1 VEFLIQ
7 GIHAALQPLTLL
19 LTVAGVAL
27 GLVISAMPGLT
38 VSMAVVL
45 LLPFTFYLP
54 SGPSLGL
61 MLGVFVGGMAGGAIS
76 AILINIPGNPASVIT
91 NVDGYPM
98 TKKGRADL
106 ALGIAFLSSIL
117 GGLFGLIVLVLV
129 APQLADF
136 ALLFGAPEQAMLVL
150 LGLTLVA
157 GFSEGALIRGL
168 ISAGIGLAIATVG
181 LDPITASS
189 RYTFGTVIFQQGI
202 SFIPVMIGM
211 FAIPVAIQSLR
222 QKDGEIPENNS
233 VSVHSF
239 VGIKEAFGK
248 LKSLGVCILRSSMI
262 GSIIGAIPGTGS
274 AIAATISYQ
283 YAERLSRDRETPFG
297 EGHPEG
303 ISAPEAANS
312 ALTGGALIPM
322 LILGIPGDP
331 VTAVMLGALIIQGL
345 SPGPLLF
352 QNSPEIVYGLFGSY
366 GVALIVLSIVAVFGI
381 PFFVRA
387 VRIPVRILM
396 SAIVLLCVIGSFA
409 LKNSVLDVWIML
421 FFGALAFYMQKWKYP
436 ILPMLLALILGK
448 ILEEQFRMSLI
459 IGLGDPLIFMKKPI
473 SLTFMVLTVV
483 YLVWT
488 LRQEWRARRAV
499 AAKFTKSTS
508 GEGCYEK
515 GPKNDSR

>member
-1 VEFLIQ
+1 MEFLVQ
-7 GIHAALQPLTLL
+7 GVTAALEPLTLL

-27 GLVISAMPGLT
+27 GLLISAMPGLT

-54 SGPSLGL
+54 SGPALGL
-61 MLGVFVGGMAGGAIS
+61 MLGVFVGGMAGGAIP

-117 GGLFGLIVLVLV
+117 GGLFGLLVLILV
-129 APQLADF
+129 APQLVEF
-136 ALLFGAPEQAMLVL
+136 ALLFGAPEQAALVL

-157 GFSEGALIRGL
+157 GFSEGSLVRGL
-168 ISAGIGLAIATVG
+168 ISACIGLAVATVG
-181 LDPITASS
+181 MDPITASP

-211 FAIPVAIQSLR
+211 FAIPVAIQSLHPR
-222 QKDGEIPENNS
+222 QVRAPNS
-233 VSVHSF
+233 ISVHPF
-239 VGIKEAFGK
+239 VGIKEAFGM
-248 LKSLGVCILRSSMI
+248 LRSLAACIVRSSLV
-262 GSIIGAIPGTGS
+262 GTIIGAIPGTGS
-274 AIAATISYQ
+274 AVAATLGYQ
-283 YAERLSRDRETPFG
+283 YAQRFSRHREVPFG
-297 EGHPEG
+297 QGNPEG

-345 SPGPLLF
+345 TPGPMLF
-352 QNSPEIVYGLFGSY
+352 QNSPDVVYGLFGSY
-366 GVALIVLSIVAVFGI
+366 GVALIVLLIVAVFGI
-381 PFFVRA
+381 PLFVKA
-387 VRIPVRILM
+387 IRIPARILM
-396 SAIVLLCVIGSFA
+396 PAIVLLCIIGSYA

-421 FFGALAFYMQKWKYP
+421 AFGVLAFFMQKWRYP
-436 ILPMLLALILGK
+436 VLPMLLALILGE

-459 IGLGDPLIFMKKPI
+459 IGLGDPLIFFKKPI
-473 SLTFMVLTVV
+473 SLTFIVLTVV
-483 YLVWT
+483 YLGWT
-488 LRQEWRARRAV
+488 LWHERRSRLRAAEIGDPTPDGAHRAEE
-499 AAKFTKSTS
+499 TTR
-508 GEGCYEK
+508 E
-515 GPKNDSR
+515 SRG